1 MTNLIYFLICF
12 GKATD
17 SLDKEAASEL
27 GKRYVIIKDYPGHRY
42 CRFAHRNKHPSSI
55 GWKLK
60 KHFLFFSYK
69 FKASYYLFS
78 LIFKGIYL

>member
-27 GKRYVIIKDYPGHRY
+27 GKGYVIIKDYPGHRY
-42 CRFAHRNKHPSSI
+42 CRFAHRNKHPLSI

-60 KHFLFFSYK
+60 NIFYFFLINLKPAIIYFP
-69 FKASYYLFS
+69 